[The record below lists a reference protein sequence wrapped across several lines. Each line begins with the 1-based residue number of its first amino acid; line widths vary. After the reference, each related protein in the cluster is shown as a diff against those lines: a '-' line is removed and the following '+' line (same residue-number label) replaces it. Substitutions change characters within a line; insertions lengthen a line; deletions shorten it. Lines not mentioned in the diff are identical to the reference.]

1 MLVNSITI
9 LAFKSGDGVLDKK
22 GELYLVGMG
31 LSYKYLTLEALEAI
45 AKADRVFV
53 DTYTGQVDL
62 EGLEKVL
69 AKSFVKVSRREL
81 EEGSGRVILELLEE
95 GKRVVLLV
103 PGDPL
108 VATTHVTLLLEAHAR
123 GFRFHVIPGVSIVP
137 TALSMSGLM
146 VYKMGK
152 IATVVYPK
160 DGIVYEY
167 AYDVIKAND
176 SLNLHT
182 LLLLEYDGEKGIA
195 MRASEAI
202 EILKSIEEIRREGV
216 VRDDRLVS
224 VVASLGYPDFI
235 VCVGE
240 LKRIL
245 MLKVEVVPQTLVF
258 ASPRLHPIEVEMM
271 KVVSSRWCRV
281 E

>member
-216 VRDDRLVS
+216 IRDDRLVS

-258 ASPRLHPIEVEMM
+258 ASPKLHPIEVEMM

>member
-1 MLVNSITI
+1 MQN
-9 LAFKSGDGVLDKK
+9 KR

-45 AKADRVFV
+45 ARADRVFV
-53 DTYTGQVDL
+53 DTYTGRVDL

-69 AKSFVKVSRREL
+69 AKTFVKVSRKEL
-81 EEGSGRVILELLEE
+81 EEDSGREILELLEE
-95 GKRVVLLV
+95 GKKVVLLV

-108 VATTHVTLLLEAHAR
+108 VATTHVTLLLEAQAR
-123 GFRFHVIPGVSIVP
+123 GFRFHVVPGVSIVP

-146 VYKMGK
+146 VYKMGR

-195 MRASEAI
+195 MKASEAI
-202 EILKSIEEIRREGV
+202 EILKNIEESRREGV
-216 VRDDRLVS
+216 IKDDRLVS
-224 VVASLGYPDFI
+224 VVASLGYPDFV

-240 LKRIL
+240 LKRIH
-245 MLKVEVVPQTLVF
+245 MLKVDVVPQTLVF
-258 ASPRLHPIEVEMM
+258 ASPRLHPMEEEMM
-271 KVVSSRWCRV
+271 KIVNSRWCRV

>member
-81 EEGSGRVILELLEE
+81 EEGSGRVILDLLEE

>member
-1 MLVNSITI
+1 MLANSITI

-81 EEGSGRVILELLEE
+81 EEGSGRVILDLLEE

>member
-1 MLVNSITI
+1 M
-9 LAFKSGDGVLDKK
+9 LDKK

-81 EEGSGRVILELLEE
+81 EEGSGRVILDLLEE

-202 EILKSIEEIRREGV
+202 EILKSIEEIKREGV

>member
-123 GFRFHVIPGVSIVP
+123 GFGFHVIPGVSIVP

-202 EILKSIEEIRREGV
+202 EILKSIEETRREGV
-216 VRDDRLVS
+216 IRDDRLVS

>member
-202 EILKSIEEIRREGV
+202 EILKSIEEIKREGV

>member
-137 TALSMSGLM
+137 TALSMSELM

-216 VRDDRLVS
+216 IRDDRLVS

-245 MLKVEVVPQTLVF
+245 MLKVEVVHQTLVF